1 MPDDLGEKTET
12 PTPRRR
18 QESRE
23 RGDVARSQDLT
34 AAIMLLGAVLLLYV
48 FAIHVMS
55 SMKGLMLLMLG
66 GAGQGQMLADPE
78 LTHALARALTAAGRT
93 LAPLALGI
101 LLLGIIGNLLQVGF
115 ILSARPIQ
123 PRLSKLSPL
132 QGLQRIFS
140 MRGLMRLVMSLA
152 KVAVVAAVALL
163 TIWFDLPAVLT
174 LIQLGAGALFAGA
187 AGLVFDLAIRIAIV
201 LLILALLDY
210 MFQRWQHEK
219 DMRMSKQE
227 VREEHKRMEGDPL
240 TKQRRTKIARQLTL
254 QRISMAVPKAD
265 VVVTNPTHFAVAMR
279 YDGDTMVAPK
289 VVAKGADFL
298 ALRIRQL
305 ALAYGVPLVERPE
318 LARALYRNVEIGQ
331 EIPPEYYAAVA
342 EILAYVYRLSERKTA

>member
-1 MPDDLGEKTET
+1 MPDDLGEKTEAA
-12 PTPRRR
+12 TPRRR
-18 QESRE
+18 QESRDE
-23 RGDVARSQDLT
+23 GNVARSQDLT
-34 AAIMLLGAVLLLYV
+34 ASIMLLGAVLLLYV
-48 FAIHVMS
+48 FAMHVLS
-55 SMKGLMLLMLG
+55 GMKSLMQSMLG
-66 GAGQGQMLADPE
+66 GAAHGQALANPDLPN
-78 LTHALARALTAAGRT
+78 ALARGLTEAGRT

-101 LLLGIIGNLLQVGF
+101 LLLGIIGNLVQVGF

-132 QGLQRIFS
+132 RGVQQLFS
-140 MRGLMRLVMSLA
+140 MRSLMRLVMSLA

-163 TIWFDLPAVLT
+163 SIWSDLPAVLT
-174 LIQLGAGALFAGA
+174 LTQLGAGALFAGA
-187 AGLVFDLAIRIAIV
+187 ASLVFNLALRIAIV

-219 DMRMSKQE
+219 DIRMSKQE
-227 VREEHKRMEGDPL
+227 VREEHKRLEGDPL
-240 TKQRRTKIARQLTL
+240 TRQRRTKIARQLTL
-254 QRISMAVPKAD
+254 QRIAMAVPKAD

-279 YDGDTMVAPK
+279 YDGKTMVAPK

-318 LARALYRNVEIGQ
+318 LARALYRTVEVGQ
-331 EIPPEYYAAVA
+331 EIPPEYYSAVA
-342 EILAYVYRLSERKTA
+342 EILAYVYRLSEKKSA